1 MLEPLEATRVVARPD
16 TLDAARLNP
25 DALLLRLAP
34 DDVLVIGGGV
44 QVEDPFAIVVP
55 DSGWVAWRI
64 GEDQLREALVGLCAF
79 EIHPG
84 FNQGMVAGLPAKV
97 WIDGD
102 RSLVIVAAVYAA
114 EFEER
119 FR

>member
-1 MLEPLEATRVVARPD
+1 MLEPLVGTRVVARPD
-16 TLDAARLNP
+16 TLDAARLSA

-34 DDVLVIGGGV
+34 DDALVIGGDV
-44 QVEDPFAIVVP
+44 QVDDPFAIVVP

-64 GEDQLREALVGLCAF
+64 GEDQLREVLVRLCAF
-79 EIHPG
+79 KIHPG
-84 FNQGMVAGLPAKV
+84 LNQGMAAGLPAKV

-102 RSLVIVAAVYAA
+102 RTLVIVAAAYAA
-114 EFEER
+114 ELEER